1 MYIVIDFSP
10 NEISPIHLGG
20 IMKYLMSF
28 FFLVTKMELS
38 KLNISSIAKEEIR
51 RRFFDSR
58 SAKNKTSDG
67 LDSSDQKPDEDLKT
81 SEKKMP
87 DKDVEQTGVP
97 GLEVETSSS
106 EDDGFPLI
114 TSVFS
119 LALPSSGT
127 AHEGCGPTDK
137 TCVSSDIIRNT
148 AGTSQSMAYTTMPSS
163 NDVPLP
169 FVVNCSPNGVITVCS
184 PPNPTSSSSKFSEDH
199 KDSTTITSSLKG
211 SVCSIVSSDITPAS
225 SDQQMFPDTRT
236 NSLPSSTMGSN
247 PNMITFIDATQQA
260 VIPVE
265 KHRSEVEKY
274 LSTCKSETLNK
285 DDAVCPTHT
294 NQNQLQNPISCPQIA
309 LASIAKVQ
317 SSQEARK
324 AQPLQTA
331 DTNLET
337 TSVKTSSS
345 VLPLN
350 LADSTNERS
359 STITESS
366 EAEKEQKNATD
377 QNTLHHS
384 DETATHAVSSN
395 KEYIDQ
401 PVPTKQEEK
410 IRQLKDL
417 LRQKEAE
424 LEKFRFKDKTV
435 SVSAAAQLRANFL
448 KKNPSLCR
456 RSQRLNTNEITASN
470 NQISTPASSN
480 KDKKLDKSDNEL
492 TYMEKISS
500 ETKSYASETKISD
513 KADVKISST
522 SNKKSIKFTDKDKYK
537 LVNVTIL
544 QGHTRTLAVPL
555 KSENIATVYTTNN
568 TQSRPSFCSKDTTRK
583 RKQQMPRK
591 VGPSPSKRK
600 SNSEEDTATQ
610 TSPVKILNAVSS
622 ESSEPHCFKDT
633 GPTGPNTRSSP
644 RRREGHQL
652 LKTIPAVKR
661 KSPSSNELKTQ
672 NVSGAPTKVPKII
685 STSKTDPAQASS
697 LVSLKAGPTLTKPKE
712 ICSTKIATTSNKSAT
727 TQPSAHLINCATA
740 MTQSN
745 ITFNLKD
752 TKQVTASNTTGK
764 TVAYVLHMNGTGA
777 TTTVQTNSHPSGA
790 SNEEIVKRVVESM
803 SKRVFAF
810 VGRVPGDDT
819 DCKGESKCSNSPITS
834 PLPGTEVIP
843 QRNLAAINN
852 QSSQKSTPINLT
864 SATNTSGNPSSTQ
877 IIPPVSCKVPDPM
890 LSIPLLNFQNN
901 KIRNESISSCQNNQV
916 VQNLQ
921 SDTAISSHQLVVPLV
936 KNITTDQPNTSAQN
950 TIVSVTGNVTS
961 TNTSPNL
968 SLPVRLGVATSQ
980 MTSRGTGPASTVT
993 VPIPATTANNQVQN
1007 TSNEC
1012 LSSVS
1017 INPPASIVSKSR
1029 ISTVATATNGQAD
1042 SNNRTGNSSKPMT
1055 VNTIVPEVK
1064 SIPTALMTRTLA
1076 PKPKYSLTNLTV
1088 PIAIANSATNTNNVR
1103 ASPTKINANTNPTS
1117 RPIAPKPTT
1126 LQYTS
1131 HRFLAPKPAPTL
1143 YTSPAL
1149 ISPKPETPQRTT
1161 LKPVA
1166 VKPTTTQCTS
1176 PKLLTPKPTSS
1187 QNIATKPATSE
1198 PFNQVINIL
1207 PRPVMSVPTSSST
1220 AFPENLNN
1228 GKIVVYDVVQ
1238 SNLAQEGRNP
1248 PFASKDTAKLVVF
1261 VSNTGDTRNLGIIK
1275 DKKIYLGS
1283 NDVATVVNQPKVK
1296 APVTTST
1303 SEFIPN
1309 PQDADFKVLLG
1320 LEHVVKLLT

>member
-1 MYIVIDFSP
+1 
-10 NEISPIHLGG
+10 
-20 IMKYLMSF
+20 
-28 FFLVTKMELS
+28 
-38 KLNISSIAKEEIR
+38 
-51 RRFFDSR
+51 
-58 SAKNKTSDG
+58 
-67 LDSSDQKPDEDLKT
+67 
-81 SEKKMP
+81 
-87 DKDVEQTGVP
+87 
-97 GLEVETSSS
+97 
-106 EDDGFPLI
+106 
-114 TSVFS
+114 
-119 LALPSSGT
+119 
-127 AHEGCGPTDK
+127 
-137 TCVSSDIIRNT
+137 
-148 AGTSQSMAYTTMPSS
+148 MAYTTIPSAS
-163 NDVPLP
+163 DVPLP

-184 PPNPTSSSSKFSEDH
+184 PPNPTSPSSKFSEDH

-247 PNMITFIDATQQA
+247 PNMITFIDATQQT

-285 DDAVCPTHT
+285 GDAVCPTHT

-309 LASIAKVQ
+309 MASIAKVQ

-350 LADSTNERS
+350 LADSTNERG

-395 KEYIDQ
+395 EKYIDQ
-401 PVPTKQEEK
+401 LVPTKQEEK

-470 NQISTPASSN
+470 NQISTAASSN
-480 KDKKLDKSDNEL
+480 KDKKLDKSDKNEL

-522 SNKKSIKFTDKDKYK
+522 SNKKSIKFTDQDKYK

-555 KSENIATVYTTNN
+555 KSENIATVSTRNN
-568 TQSRPSFCSKDTTRK
+568 IQSRPSLCSKATETTTRK

-600 SNSEEDTATQ
+600 SNSDEDTATQ
-610 TSPVKILNAVSS
+610 TSPVKILNTVSS
-622 ESSEPHCFKDT
+622 DSSEPDCFKDA

-652 LKTIPAVKR
+652 LKTIPVKR
-661 KSPSSNELKTQ
+661 KSPSTSELKTQ
-672 NVSGAPTKVPKII
+672 NVSGAPKKVPKII
-685 STSKTDPAQASS
+685 STSKTDP
-697 LVSLKAGPTLTKPKE
+697 
-712 ICSTKIATTSNKSAT
+712 ATTSNKSAT
-727 TQPSAHLINCATA
+727 TQPSAHPVNSATT

-803 SKRVFAF
+803 SKKVFAF
-810 VGRVPGDDT
+810 VGKVPGDDT
-819 DCKGESKCSNSPITS
+819 GCKGESKSSNSPVTN

-864 SATNTSGNPSSTQ
+864 SATNTSGSPSSTQ
-877 IIPPVSCKVPDPM
+877 IIPPVPCKVPEPM

-921 SDTAISSHQLVVPLV
+921 SDTSISSHQLVVPLV
-936 KNITTDQPNTSAQN
+936 KNITTDKPNTSAQN

-968 SLPVRLGVATSQ
+968 SLPVRLGIATSQ
-980 MTSRGTGPASTVT
+980 MTSRGTGPASIVT
-993 VPIPATTANNQVQN
+993 VPTPATTGNNQVQN
-1007 TSNEC
+1007 TSNES

-1029 ISTVATATNGQAD
+1029 ISTVATASNGQAD
-1042 SNNRTGNSSKPMT
+1042 SNNRTGNSSKPLA

-1064 SIPTALMTRTLA
+1064 SVPTALMTRTLA
-1076 PKPKYSLTNLTV
+1076 PKPKYTLTSLTV

-1149 ISPKPETPQRTT
+1149 ISPKPAPPQRTT

-1198 PFNQVINIL
+1198 PLNQVINIL

-1248 PFASKDTAKLVVF
+1248 SFANKDTAKLVVF

-1283 NDVATVVNQPKVK
+1283 NEVATVANQPKVK
-1296 APVTTST
+1296 SPVTTST